1 MSVTPKRLLIVDDET
16 EIRSTL
22 AAFFTS
28 IGYEVQTA
36 SDGTD
41 ALAKIARGYD
51 AVLCDISM
59 PGGGGIEFLEKA
71 RRTIPGLAVFLI
83 TGYPSLESVIDAR
96 RFGVTAYFPKPLNLQ
111 ELGSCIRACIGEEDS
126 RLQSPATSC

>member
-1 MSVTPKRLLIVDDET
+1 MGVTPKRLLIVDDEA

-28 IGYEVQTA
+28 IGYEVQTS

-41 ALAKIARGYD
+41 ALAKITRGYD

-59 PGGGGIEFLEKA
+59 PGGGGIEFLETA
-71 RRTIPGLAVFLI
+71 RRAIPGLAVFLI
-83 TGYPSLESVIDAR
+83 TGYPSLEAVIDAR
-96 RFGVTAYFPKPLNLQ
+96 RFGVAAYFPKPLNLV
-111 ELGSCIRACIGEEDS
+111 ELGSRIRAYIGEES
-126 RLQSPATSC
+126 SKLQSPSTP